1 MFGTDG
7 HPMFVKVELSSEK
20 PFAKGVQVEFFH
32 SHGIKEDGCKARE
45 SGVLKMF
52 KGGHP

>member
-1 MFGTDG
+1 MFGTHGDPRFG
-7 HPMFVKVELSSEK
+7 KVELSSEK
-20 PFAKGVQVEFFH
+20 PVAKGVQVEFFH
-32 SHGIKEDGCKARE
+32 SYGIQEDGCKARE